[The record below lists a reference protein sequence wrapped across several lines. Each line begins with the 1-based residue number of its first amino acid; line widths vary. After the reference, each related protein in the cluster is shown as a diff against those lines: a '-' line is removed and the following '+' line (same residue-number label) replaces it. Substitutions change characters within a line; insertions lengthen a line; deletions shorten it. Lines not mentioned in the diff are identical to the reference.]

1 MGEGKKHLFEKVEKM
16 HHGAPRPSWYTQG
29 NIECIDAIESAFTKE
44 EVQAFGRINAFK
56 YIWRSTSHKDS
67 TIVNVN
73 KAIWFLERSL
83 R

>member
-1 MGEGKKHLFEKVEKM
+1 MKQLLKIVDDM
-16 HHGAPRPSWYTQG
+16 HGDAPRPNQYTQG
-29 NIECIDAIESAFTKE
+29 PVECIDAIESAFTKE
-44 EVQAFGRINAFK
+44 EVQAFCRINAFK

-67 TIVNVN
+67 TIVNVH